1 MSERVDRAREFT
13 ERYPISVTPTL
24 VVDGIYWTTASM
36 VQSRSRLGPI
46 LDFLVEKATLR
57 REMLMEIK

>member
-1 MSERVDRAREFT
+1 
-13 ERYPISVTPTL
+13 
-24 VVDGIYWTTASM
+24 M

-46 LDFLVEKATLR
+46 LDFLVEKAILR